1 MTSDFRS
8 LLTAILYMF
17 MTAGVTGTAGCAS
30 DSYAAKGAG
39 EGATTGAVAGALG
52 GMVTALVFG
61 GNVAE
66 AGARGAV
73 YGGTSGAVVGGM
85 SGSKADQAVAAQKQ
99 AEREAELERLRNRIG
114 PDAYNGVVALAECK
128 HEVAIANARE
138 AAKSKN
144 SDYALAGIWVVA
156 LTEADRQNELEAR
169 AMFPDIVKRDR
180 DIKTEADAEAG
191 VREALHELGNI
202 RVEYDLPAVCSS

>member
-39 EGATTGAVAGALG
+39 EGATTGAVAGAVG

-73 YGGTSGAVVGGM
+73 YGGTTGAVVGGM

-191 VREALHELGNI
+191 MREALQELGNI